1 MPWKY
6 KSFGSL
12 DTIEL
17 YKILQLRAEVFIVE
31 QTCYYQD
38 VDNKDLK
45 AIHLWHEDE
54 QGIINAYCRLLPA
67 GISYEEPSIGR
78 VATAMQNRKE
88 GLGRVMMQLA
98 IEYIK
103 ESFQANAIRISAQ
116 EYLQAFYES
125 LGFEKQG
132 DVYDEDGIPHI
143 EMLLEKN

>member
-6 KSFGSL
+6 KPFESL

-54 QGIINAYCRLLPA
+54 NRSINAYCRLLPA
-67 GISYEEPSIGR
+67 GISYKEPSIGR

-88 GLGRVMMQLA
+88 GLGRIMMQLA

-103 ESFQANAIRISAQ
+103 ESFQSNTIRISAQ
-116 EYLQAFYES
+116 EYLQSFYES
-125 LGFEKQG
+125 LGFKKTG

-143 EMLLEKN
+143 EMLLE